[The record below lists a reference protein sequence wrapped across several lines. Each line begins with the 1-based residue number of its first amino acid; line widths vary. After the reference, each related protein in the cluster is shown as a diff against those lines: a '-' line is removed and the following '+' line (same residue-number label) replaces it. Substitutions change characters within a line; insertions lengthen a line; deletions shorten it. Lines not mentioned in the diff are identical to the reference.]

1 MACIKKRRGKW
12 TIDYRDVTGRRRWE
26 TVQGTRKDAEDR
38 LAKIIGSG
46 YKVVDSKRTFEDYA
60 KEWMEIYAKA
70 HVKPSTQWE
79 YDSVLRNHLLPAFG
93 SVPFSKINREMV
105 KKLVAEKVQKGLSRS
120 HVRNIVVP
128 LREMFYHAID
138 DGVTTSNP
146 AARLGRFNYRRGES
160 KKVNPLT
167 KDELSTLLQTTKEK
181 MKHHYPLIL
190 CAARTGIR
198 AGELAA
204 LHWQDIDFNG
214 RFIEVRRN
222 MSRGEI
228 TTPKNHKSRR
238 VDMSMQLT
246 NTLDTLLAEV
256 KADAVRRNPQNPKVA
271 LNAVMQTSIFVR
283 PNGIQLDPNDL
294 RRQILYPA
302 LELAGIRRVRFHDL
316 RHTFASLLIQ
326 QGEDLTYIRDQ
337 LGHFSIQMTVDIYGH
352 LVPGGNRQAVDKLDD
367 NPSGEPPA
375 ESGSKVVADDPQG
388 KTKYV

>member
-1 MACIKKRRGKW
+1 MACIKKRRRKW

-60 KEWMEIYAKA
+60 KEWMETYARA

-105 KKLVAEKVQKGLSRS
+105 KKLVAEKVRKGLSRS

-138 DGVTTSNP
+138 DGMPVSNP
-146 AARLGRFNYRRGES
+146 ASRLGRFNYRRGES
-160 KKVNPLT
+160 KKIDPLT
-167 KDELSTLLQTTKEK
+167 RSELSTLLQTTKER
-181 MKHHYPLIL
+181 MRHHYPLIL

-204 LHWQDIDFNG
+204 LHWSDIDFNG

-222 MSRGEI
+222 MSRGKMS
-228 TTPKNHKSRR
+228 TTKNHKSRR

-246 NTLDTLLAEV
+246 NTLDALLAEV
-256 KADAVRRNPQNPKVA
+256 KADAVRRNPQNPKEA
-271 LNAVMQTSIFVR
+271 LNAVMETFIFVR
-283 PNGIQLDPNDL
+283 PNGRQLDPNDL

-326 QGEDLTYIRDQ
+326 QGEDLPYIRDQ

-375 ESGSKVVADDPQG
+375 ESGSKTVADDPQG
-388 KTKYV
+388 KPKYV

>member
-12 TIDYRDVTGRRRWE
+12 VLDYRDVTGRRRWE

-46 YKVVDSKRTFEDYA
+46 YKVVDNKRTFAEYS
-60 KEWMEIYAKA
+60 KEWMETYAQA
-70 HVKPSTQWE
+70 HVKASTKWE
-79 YDSVLRNHLLPAFG
+79 YDSVLRNHLIPMFG

-105 KKLVAEKVQKGLSRS
+105 KKLVAEKVKKGLSRS

-128 LREMFYHAID
+128 LREMFNHAID
-138 DGVTTSNP
+138 DGILVSNP
-146 AARLGRFNYRRGES
+146 ASRLGRFNYRRGES

-167 KDELSTLLQTTKEK
+167 KGELSTLLQTTREK
-181 MKHHYPLIL
+181 MPHYYALIL

-204 LHWQDIDFNG
+204 LQWQDIDFNG

-228 TTPKNHKSRR
+228 STPKNHKNRR

-246 NTLDTLLAEV
+246 NTLDTLFAEV
-256 KADAVRRNPQNPKVA
+256 KADAVRRNPQNPAGA
-271 LNAVMQTSIFVR
+271 LNAVMESFIFVR
-283 PNGIQLDPNDL
+283 PNGRQLDPNDL
-294 RRQILYPA
+294 RRQILYRA
-302 LELAGIRRVRFHDL
+302 LDLAEIRRVRFHDL

-326 QGEDLTYIRDQ
+326 QGEALPYIRDQ

-367 NPSGEPPA
+367 EPSGEPST
-375 ESGSKVVADDPQG
+375 ESGSKTVADDPQG
-388 KTKYV
+388 KAKYV

>member
-1 MACIKKRRGKW
+1 MACTKNRRGKW
-12 TIDYRDVTGRRRWE
+12 VLDYRDVTGRRRWE

-46 YKVVDSKRTFEDYA
+46 YKVIDSKRTFEDYA
-60 KEWMEIYAKA
+60 KEWMNIYAKA
-70 HVKPSTQWE
+70 HVKASTQWE
-79 YDSVLRNHLLPAFG
+79 YDSVLRNHLLPVFG
-93 SVPFSKINREMV
+93 SVPFSRINKEMV

-120 HVRNIVVP
+120 HVRKIVVP
-128 LREMFYHAID
+128 LREMFNHAID
-138 DGVTTSNP
+138 DGILVSNP
-146 AARLGRFNYRRGES
+146 ASRLGRFNYRRGES
-160 KKVNPLT
+160 KEINPLT
-167 KDELSTLLQTTKEK
+167 RSELSTLLQTTKET
-181 MKHHYPLIL
+181 MRHHYPLIL

-204 LHWQDIDFNG
+204 LHWSDIDFNG

-222 MSRGEI
+222 MSRGEMS
-228 TTPKNHKSRR
+228 TTKNHKSRR

-246 NTLDTLLAEV
+246 NTLDALLAEV
-256 KADAVRRNPQNPKVA
+256 KADAVRRNPQNPKEA
-271 LNAVMQTSIFVR
+271 LNAVMETFIFVR
-283 PNGIQLDPNDL
+283 PNGKQLDPNDL

-326 QGEDLTYIRDQ
+326 QGEDLPYIRDQ

-367 NPSGEPPA
+367 TPSGEPPA

-388 KTKYV
+388 KPKYV

>member
-12 TIDYRDVTGRRRWE
+12 VLDYRDATGRRHWE
-26 TVQGTRKDAEDR
+26 TVQGNRKAAEDR

-46 YKVVDSKRTFEDYA
+46 YKVVDSKRTFAEYS
-60 KEWMEIYAKA
+60 KEWMETYARA

-105 KKLVAEKVQKGLSRS
+105 KKLVAEKVRKGLSRS

-138 DGVTTSNP
+138 DGMPVSNP
-146 AARLGRFNYRRGES
+146 ASRLGRFNYRRGES
-160 KKVNPLT
+160 KKIDPLT
-167 KDELSTLLQTTKEK
+167 RSELSTLLQTTKEK
-181 MKHHYPLIL
+181 MRHHYPLIL

-204 LHWQDIDFNG
+204 LHWSDIDFNG

-222 MSRGEI
+222 MSRGEMS
-228 TTPKNHKSRR
+228 TTKNHKSRR

-246 NTLDTLLAEV
+246 NTLDALLAEV
-256 KADAVRRNPQNPKVA
+256 KADAVRRNPQKPDEAVK
-271 LNAVMQTSIFVR
+271 AVMESSIFVR
-283 PNGIQLDPNDL
+283 PNGRQLDPNDL

-302 LELAGIRRVRFHDL
+302 LDLAGIRRVRFHDL

-326 QGEDLTYIRDQ
+326 QGEDLPYIRDQ

-352 LVPGGNRQAVDKLDD
+352 LVPGGNI
-367 NPSGEPPA
+367 
-375 ESGSKVVADDPQG
+375 
-388 KTKYV
+388 